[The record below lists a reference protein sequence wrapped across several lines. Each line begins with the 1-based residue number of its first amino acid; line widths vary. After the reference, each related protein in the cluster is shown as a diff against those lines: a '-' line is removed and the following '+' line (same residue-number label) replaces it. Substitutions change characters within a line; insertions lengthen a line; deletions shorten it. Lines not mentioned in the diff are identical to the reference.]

1 MHSQIRYVDCYEG
14 GTMHK
19 EKRNFARLAL
29 HAKANIVMNDQIIE
43 GEVENLSMKGVF
55 VTAARLLKINDMVTV
70 TIHHTITPQVLCD
83 LKAKVVR
90 LTDKGMGLQF
100 EKTLLG

>member
-1 MHSQIRYVDCYEG
+1 MY
-14 GTMHK
+14 K

-29 HAKANIVMNDQIIE
+29 HAKANIHQEDQVIE

-55 VTAARLLKINDMVTV
+55 VTTVRRLELNDAVAV
-70 TIHHTITPQVLCD
+70 TIYHTLTPQILCD

-90 LTDKGMGLQF
+90 VTDTGMGLQF
-100 EKTLLG
+100 EKTLLD

>member
-1 MHSQIRYVDCYEG
+1 MY
-14 GTMHK
+14 K

-29 HAKANIVMNDQIIE
+29 HAKANLHRNGSTIE

-55 VTAARLLKINDMVTV
+55 VMAPQRLEINDQVAV
-70 TIHHTITPQVLCD
+70 TIYHTLTPQVLCD

-90 LTDKGMGLQF
+90 VTDKGMGLQF
-100 EKTLLG
+100 EKTLLD

>member
-1 MHSQIRYVDCYEG
+1 MFR
-14 GTMHK
+14 

-29 HAKANIVMNDQIIE
+29 HARANITQHGQVIE

-55 VTAARLLKINDMVTV
+55 VKSPRRIDIGDTVAV
-70 TIHHTITPQVLCD
+70 TIYHTLTPQVLCD

-90 LTDKGMGLQF
+90 TTEKGMGLQF
-100 EKTLLG
+100 EKTLLD

>member
-1 MHSQIRYVDCYEG
+1 MY
-14 GTMHK
+14 K

-29 HAKANIVMNDQIIE
+29 HAKANIHQNDSVIE

-55 VTAARLLKINDMVTV
+55 VMAPRRLEIDDTVAV
-70 TIHHTITPQVLCD
+70 TIYHTLTPQVLCD

-90 LTDKGMGLQF
+90 VTEKGVGLQF
-100 EKTLLG
+100 EKTLLD

>member
-1 MHSQIRYVDCYEG
+1 MFR
-14 GTMHK
+14 

-29 HAKANIVMNDQIIE
+29 HAKANVIQGHQVIE

-55 VTAARLLKINDMVTV
+55 VRTTRTIDLGDMVAV
-70 TIHHTITPQVLCD
+70 TIYHTLTPQVLCD

-90 LTDKGMGLQF
+90 VTDQGMGLQF
-100 EKTLLG
+100 EKTLLD

>member
-1 MHSQIRYVDCYEG
+1 MY
-14 GTMHK
+14 K

-29 HAKANIVMNDQIIE
+29 HAKANIHQDDLTIE

-55 VTAARLLKINDMVTV
+55 VTVAKKLELNDSVAV
-70 TIHHTITPQVLCD
+70 TIYHTLTPQVLCD

-90 LTDKGMGLQF
+90 VTDKGMGLQF
-100 EKTLLG
+100 EKTLLD

>member
-1 MHSQIRYVDCYEG
+1 MHE
-14 GTMHK
+14 

-29 HAKANIVMNDQIIE
+29 QAKANIHRGNELIE

-55 VTAARLLKINDMVTV
+55 IASSRRLELDETVAV
-70 TIHHTITPQVLCD
+70 TIYHTMTPQALCD

-90 LTDKGMGLQF
+90 ITDRGVGLQF
-100 EKTLLG
+100 EKTLLD

>member
-1 MHSQIRYVDCYEG
+1 MY
-14 GTMHK
+14 K

-29 HAKANIVMNDQIIE
+29 HEKANIHQNERVIE

-55 VTAARLLKINDMVTV
+55 ITAEKKMEINDTVAV
-70 TIHHTITPQVLCD
+70 TIYHTLTPQVLCD

-90 LTDKGMGLQF
+90 VTDRGMGLQF
-100 EKTLLG
+100 EKTLLD

>member
-1 MHSQIRYVDCYEG
+1 MY
-14 GTMHK
+14 K

-29 HAKANIVMNDQIIE
+29 HAKANIHQNGQIIE

-55 VTAARLLKINDMVTV
+55 VTATRQMEINDTVAV
-70 TIHHTITPQVLCD
+70 TIYHTLTPQVLCD

-90 LTDKGMGLQF
+90 VTDRGMGLQF
-100 EKTLLG
+100 EKTLLD

>member
-1 MHSQIRYVDCYEG
+1 MY
-14 GTMHK
+14 K

-29 HAKANIVMNDQIIE
+29 HAKANIHLDNEMIA

-55 VTAARLLKINDMVTV
+55 VTAARKVEINDTV
-70 TIHHTITPQVLCD
+70 AITIYHTLTPQVLCD

-90 LTDKGMGLQF
+90 VTEKGMGLQF
-100 EKTLLG
+100 EKTLLD

>member
-1 MHSQIRYVDCYEG
+1 MF
-14 GTMHK
+14 K

-29 HAKANIVMNDQIIE
+29 HAKANIMHHDQTVE

-55 VTAARLLKINDMVTV
+55 IKTTQFMEIDDTVAV
-70 TIHHTITPQVLCD
+70 TIYHTLTPQVLCD

-90 LTDKGMGLQF
+90 LNDKGVGLQF
-100 EKTLLG
+100 EKTLLD

>member
-1 MHSQIRYVDCYEG
+1 MY
-14 GTMHK
+14 K

-29 HAKANIVMNDQIIE
+29 HAKANLHLGDQVIE

-55 VTAARLLKINDMVTV
+55 VTAVRRLEINDMVAV
-70 TIHHTITPQVLCD
+70 TIYHTLTPQILCD

-90 LTDKGMGLQF
+90 ITDQGMGLQF
-100 EKTLLG
+100 EKTLLD

>member
-1 MHSQIRYVDCYEG
+1 MY
-14 GTMHK
+14 K

-29 HAKANIVMNDQIIE
+29 HAKANIHFDNELIE

-55 VTAARLLKINDMVTV
+55 VTAARKVEISDTV
-70 TIHHTITPQVLCD
+70 AITIYHTLTPQVLCD

-90 LTDKGMGLQF
+90 VTEKGMGLQF
-100 EKTLLG
+100 EKTLLD

>member
-1 MHSQIRYVDCYEG
+1 MY
-14 GTMHK
+14 K

-29 HAKANIVMNDQIIE
+29 HAKANIHQNDLTLE

-55 VTAARLLKINDMVTV
+55 VTVAKKLDLNDAVSV
-70 TIHHTITPQVLCD
+70 TIYHTLTPQVLCD

-90 LTDKGMGLQF
+90 ITDKGMGLQF
-100 EKTLLG
+100 EKTLLD

>member
-1 MHSQIRYVDCYEG
+1 MY
-14 GTMHK
+14 K

-29 HAKANIVMNDQIIE
+29 HAKANIHQNDHVVE

-55 VTAARLLKINDMVTV
+55 VTTTKKMEMNDTV
-70 TIHHTITPQVLCD
+70 AITIYHTLTPQVLCD

-90 LTDKGMGLQF
+90 VTDKGMGLQF
-100 EKTLLG
+100 EKTLLD

>member
-1 MHSQIRYVDCYEG
+1 MY
-14 GTMHK
+14 K

-29 HAKANIVMNDQIIE
+29 HAKANILQNDQTIE

-55 VTAARLLKINDMVTV
+55 VTAARRLELYDSVAV
-70 TIHHTITPQVLCD
+70 TIYHTLTPQVLCD

-90 LTDKGMGLQF
+90 VTDKGMGLQF
-100 EKTLLG
+100 EKTLLD